1 MSDEA
6 DAQLALPLD
15 AAPEADLPRRLLRLG
30 LPARTT
36 ITLTRNRSVLVSYGP
51 ATGLRL
57 HAGYAWA
64 GDDVLAAIVTFLK
77 PRASRAERL
86 EARRRFLRYPVERY
100 VPSHRRRRPPPES
113 PELAPLVE
121 RLVRLHQI
129 LNERHFGGRLATIP
143 LRFSTRMAS
152 RLGEYQ
158 AAGDGHAAAIV
169 LSHRHLRRDGWSAL
183 TETLLHE
190 MVHQWQDERGMP
202 LDHGAAF
209 RRKAREIGI
218 PAAATVRLDTLRR
231 RG

>member
-15 AAPEADLPRRLLRLG
+15 SAPEADLPRRLLRLG

-86 EARRRFLRYPVERY
+86 EARRR
-100 VPSHRRRRPPPES
+100 
-113 PELAPLVE
+113 
-121 RLVRLHQI
+121 LVRLHQI

-143 LRFSTRMAS
+143 LRLSTRMAS

-158 AAGDGHAAAIV
+158 AAGDGHTAAIV

-202 LDHGAAF
+202 LDHGAGF